1 MILYWQSIDRSANAL
16 AKRLLISVIM
26 GLSERKEKIIRAV
39 IDNYVDSCQPVSSAD
54 IQTNYLPSLSTAT
67 IRNELAA
74 LEEMG
79 YLDQPHTSAGRV
91 PTPAAYKLYVE
102 KLMPKREL
110 SSEELEIIRKYFDSK
125 ITEIDDVLR
134 STAKVISE
142 ITNLT
147 GVACFPNVGEAVIRN
162 VRIVRITDEMALV
175 VIVTDRGVL
184 KDATVTVPSEV
195 SDDYFNTASN
205 FATGAFGGHRID
217 DVREPESLITQI
229 KDEFRM
235 VFNTIV
241 EILEGYLSDSEQ
253 HHILL
258 EGSSNLLEQPEYSN
272 VDKAKAMLRMLE
284 SKEKLAPVLDR
295 DIGLTINIT
304 NEGESAEDAP
314 ECAIVTANLS
324 THGVN
329 IGKAGVI
336 GPIRM
341 DYSKIV
347 SVLDYIGK
355 TVNELPVGKNFEA
368 NDRSES

>member
-1 MILYWQSIDRSANAL
+1 
-16 AKRLLISVIM
+16 M
-26 GLSERKEKIIRAV
+26 GLSERKEKIIQAV
-39 IDNYVDSCQPVSSAD
+39 VDSYIDSCEPVSSAD
-54 IQTNYLPSLSTAT
+54 IRDNYLPALSSAT

-91 PTPAAYKLYVE
+91 PTADAYRLYVE

-110 SSEELEIIRKYFDSK
+110 TNVELDVIRKYFDKK

-147 GVACFPNVGEAVIRN
+147 GVAYVPDIGEAVIKN
-162 VRIVRITDEMALV
+162 VKIVKITETMALV
-175 VIVTDRGVL
+175 VIVTSLGVL
-184 KDATVTVPSEV
+184 KDATLTVAGDVPEN
-195 SDDYFNTASN
+195 YFDSASK
-205 FATGAFGGHRID
+205 FISGAFSGHSVDEVCNSDAVI
-217 DVREPESLITQI
+217 EQI
-229 KDEFRM
+229 KDEFRA
-235 VFNTIV
+235 VFDTIIV
-241 EILEGYLSDSEQ
+241 ILKNYSAGEGREDVMLSGGSK
-253 HHILL
+253 LL
-258 EGSSNLLEQPEYSN
+258 QQPEYA
-272 VDKAKAMLRMLE
+272 DIAKAKEMMELLE
-284 SKEKLAPVLDR
+284 SKEQLVPALKSNEF
-295 DIGLTINIT
+295 GLTINISQKE
-304 NEGESAEDAP
+304 EGKP
-314 ECAIVTANLS
+314 ECAIVTANLT

-355 TVNELPVGKNFEA
+355 AINELPVGGDEK
-368 NDRSES
+368 